1 MTKEFTA
8 KQMHN
13 APGQVFRAADKD
25 GRAKISHEH
34 YKDRNFF
41 LIAEDKEQSE
51 DLERIPISTLK
62 AIVDSASFGTGVIQA
77 STDGIEHIPLKDI
90 YKENDNE

>member
-25 GRAKISHEH
+25 GVAKISHEH
-34 YKDRNFF
+34 YKDRDFF
-41 LIAEDKEQSE
+41 LTARDKEAFSE
-51 DLERIPISTLK
+51 IFAGCVADNLGLDKESTARLK
-62 AIVDSASFGTGVIQA
+62 GSAGFI
-77 STDGIEHIPLKDI
+77 DKGIK
-90 YKENDNE
+90 NE

>member
-1 MTKEFTA
+1 MTKQFTA

-34 YKDRNFF
+34 YKDRDFF
-41 LIAEDKEQSE
+41 LTASEKKSLDDVGQLLADNKHKLWPTDRDKGVTMKEAEEAGIAFGFVVNDKEDKE
-51 DLERIPISTLK
+51 
-62 AIVDSASFGTGVIQA
+62 
-77 STDGIEHIPLKDI
+77 
-90 YKENDNE
+90 